1 MPLGTAA
8 TYDLTVGVKLDM
20 EDFIYT
26 LTPVDVPLLGTFN
39 GTDTPFGPERSALGT
54 DARAFAKKVEWMDE
68 ELLTPRTT
76 LAATLTTADTVL
88 TVASGARLRFAT
100 GDIIR
105 IDAEVIRISGY
116 GTTAD
121 TLLITRAFGGTD
133 AQHSNASQVVGIGS
147 ASAEGSDPSAHRFQD
162 RNARYNMT
170 EIFGPWEVKVSE
182 TEEAIANAGGKYG
195 LASEFDHQVANR
207 LKEIAVAIEQAI
219 IYGVRVEDTTNE
231 WRAMGGLLYYIT
243 TNVDTTT
250 TNAISYSLI
259 RTQMQNSYNNGGMI
273 DLLIVPPAQKVKIS
287 DFDSTLVTIDRADRQ
302 RGAIVGEL
310 LTDFGIARV
319 MVNRWL
325 RTTDLIG
332 LDSQYVSKVP
342 FRPLS
347 FEMLARTGDARKGMT
362 LCEMS
367 LKVRLESRHMR
378 FSALT

>member
-1 MPLGTAA
+1 VPLGVAA
-8 TYDLTVGVKLDM
+8 TYDLTVGVRLDM

-26 LTPVDVPLLGTFN
+26 LTPVDVPLLGTYN
-39 GTDTPFGPERSALGT
+39 GTTTPIGPARSALPT
-54 DARAFAKKVEWMDE
+54 DRPATAKKVEWMDE

-105 IDAEVIRISGY
+105 VDAEVIRISGY

-121 TLLITRAFGGTD
+121 TLLITRAFGGSD
-133 AQHSNASQVVGIGS
+133 AQHSNAAQVVGVGS
-147 ASAEGSDPSAHRFQD
+147 AAAEGSDPSAHRFQD
-162 RNARYNMT
+162 RVARYNMT

-182 TEEAIANAGGKYG
+182 SEEAVASAGGKYG

-207 LKEIAVAIEQAI
+207 LKEISIAIEQAL

-231 WRAMGGLLYYIT
+231 WRAMGGTLYFIT
-243 TNVDTTT
+243 TNVDATT
-250 TNAISYSLI
+250 TNAISYSAI
-259 RTQMQNSYNNGGMI
+259 RTQMQASYNAGGMV

-287 DFDSTLVTIDRADRQ
+287 DFDSTLVNIDRTDSQ
-302 RGAIVGEL
+302 RGAVVGEL
-310 LTDFGIARV
+310 LTDFGLARI
-319 MVNRWL
+319 MVNRHL
-325 RTTDLIG
+325 RTSDLIG

-347 FEMLARTGDARKGMT
+347 FEMLARTGDARKGMCV
-362 LCEMS
+362 CEMS
-367 LKVRLESRHMR
+367 MKVRLETRHFR
-378 FSALT
+378 FSTLT